1 MIIRTVDHYTVV
13 GVAIADDDERR
24 IAGLYDDEETPLF
37 ACIMVPTAAH
47 CDDTERMTPITVL
60 STEQL
65 AIGSHYR
72 HGLVPVG
79 IERVI
84 APADPVLA

>member
-1 MIIRTVDHYTVV
+1 MIIRTVDFYTVV
-13 GVAIADDDERR
+13 GVAIADDERR
-24 IAGLYDDEETPLF
+24 IAGLLDDEETPLF

-47 CDDTERMTPITVL
+47 YQDDAKHEPMTVL